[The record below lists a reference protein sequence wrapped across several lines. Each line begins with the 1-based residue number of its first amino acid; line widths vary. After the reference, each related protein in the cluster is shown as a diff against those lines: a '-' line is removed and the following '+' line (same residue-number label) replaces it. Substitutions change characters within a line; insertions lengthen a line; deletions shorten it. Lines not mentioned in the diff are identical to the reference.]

1 MYTISDVVD
10 SASITTYTEDGIDQV
25 IDTQA
30 SISGSQSGLYVYNQV
45 ELFKG
50 KIEKYKLVS
59 TVGGQCNLIQ
69 KSRFGNRFSFI
80 QSYNNIVIIPYPH
93 LNVVRAVGMGQK
105 HAYLI
110 WRERNGF
117 FTALDM
123 KGTLLTW
130 SLLTGKMLYTEK

>member
-25 IDTQA
+25 IDNQA

-80 QSYNNIVIIPYPH
+80 
-93 LNVVRAVGMGQK
+93 
-105 HAYLI
+105 
-110 WRERNGF
+110 
-117 FTALDM
+117 
-123 KGTLLTW
+123 
-130 SLLTGKMLYTEK
+130 